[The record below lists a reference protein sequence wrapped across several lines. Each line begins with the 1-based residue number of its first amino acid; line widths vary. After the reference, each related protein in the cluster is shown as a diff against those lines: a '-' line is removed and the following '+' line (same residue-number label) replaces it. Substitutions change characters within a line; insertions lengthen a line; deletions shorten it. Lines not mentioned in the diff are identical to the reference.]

1 MSRSITLGEFML
13 DALLPLRVAFVD
25 AARFRMLLADLGWID
40 ALEDLTDEVL
50 AQGPLGE
57 IAAGLGEI
65 VGDAQALRDSL
76 AAQDEAAEAGGAST
90 ALADPKVA
98 EALLEL
104 ALDAFRVLRGLATVK
119 PNEAM
124 VRWPSSLR
132 DPKWWTDFAGTLPSY
147 LLVRQLE
154 IETPVVHAAL
164 SLLGVIE
171 VRRPGDDERGGHP
184 RVEWSQLV
192 SLLTDPVRA
201 LDDIYQWKA
210 GPFDLPR
217 FQGALQLLAR
227 ACALE
232 TTVDTDA
239 RLHAPLYQHLGR
251 DGVVR
256 VSALVG
262 PATDARGF
270 VFGIGARGAFSRTIP
285 LGDVLS
291 LAMTGELDATQ
302 MLVLEVSP
310 GHVGVPAE
318 APSGRFGV
326 KLEAKPSEPRTV
338 VGRPGH
344 TRVELLACS
353 IGLELKSADRA
364 PELCFSASVGGAS
377 APGLRVVVALGGSDS
392 FLSTTLG
399 GEFQAEIGVSLAW
412 SSRTGFV
419 FGGTVA
425 LELDIPLAVRCGP
438 LSLQALRARLGA
450 DTATGCLSASAGF
463 DLSFELG
470 PFQATVAG
478 IGTVFSVMPAEQ
490 GRGALDALET
500 DLAFKPPNGVG
511 FAIDSETVK
520 GGGFLSLDV
529 EAGRYAG
536 VLELVTPSFGLT
548 ALGILT
554 TKIPGEPKGW
564 SLFFALTASFN
575 PGIQLGFGFVLTG
588 VGGLFAVN
596 RRLDEPA
603 MRTAVRGGN
612 LDSVLFPTD
621 VVKEAPRIFAT
632 VESMFPIA
640 KGSFVFGPMIK
651 IGWGSPTLIEAMIG
665 VFVSLP
671 SPVIIALLGRVRLAL
686 PADKPILVLNM
697 DIAGSINFGAGTVGL
712 DAQIHDSTLFEL
724 ELTGGMAFR
733 ARFKDQPGFLLSV
746 GGFHPAFEPPA
757 DVGPLARMGMSMRL
771 GEQENILIT
780 LRSYFALTSN
790 TLQFGAGID
799 VSAQIMKF
807 KIYGGAYFDAL
818 IVYRPFHFT
827 AGMGAYFGVAWR
839 KWELLAVR
847 VALTLDGPGP
857 WRARGEA
864 SFTIAGFELS
874 FEFDETFGDKIAA
887 SEERAP
893 VRAPLVEA
901 LAEPRN
907 WGAEPSGFDSL
918 RLRDLPTGTVDPTHI
933 VIAPG
938 DRMAFRQRVAPLNV
952 TLEQMGSVEPQE
964 RGPFAVQVLQFAEH
978 TPELGQVTV
987 VDELFAPAAYL
998 DMSDAERLSA
1008 PSFEPMAAGV
1018 AVGSGYRAPPT
1029 AQRYAVND
1037 GSFESIGGLWP
1048 EDTSATPDTRSERFA
1063 ALLHSDPDGWKR
1075 RRDQVVV
1082 AAAPRFVRA
1091 AENSLATVD
1100 EAQAWH
1106 VIRAHRAAD
1115 ERILPAHAARKVGR

>member
-1 MSRSITLGEFML
+1 MNKSITLGEFLLGALVPLQMAFADEHRFRLLLIDLGAFRGL
-13 DALLPLRVAFVD
+13 DAISMEIL
-25 AARFRMLLADLGWID
+25 
-40 ALEDLTDEVL
+40 DEE
-50 AQGPLGE
+50 PFK
-57 IAAGLGEI
+57 
-65 VGDAQALRDSL
+65 SL
-76 AAQDEAAEAGGAST
+76 ASNIGSLASEGQTLGAELDAKRTAADESGAGIFD
-90 ALADPKVA
+90 DPDIARSMQKI
-98 EALLEL
+98 
-104 ALDAFRVLRGLATVK
+104 ALDSFSLVRGLASLDAGRLSGK
-119 PNEAM
+119 LPAE
-124 VRWPSSLR
+124 LR
-132 DPKWWTDFAGTLPSY
+132 DPTWWSDLARVLPSY
-147 LLVRQLE
+147 LLICQLE
-154 IETPVVHAAL
+154 FHFPVLHAVL
-164 SLLGVIE
+164 VMLGVIE
-171 VRRPGDDERGGHP
+171 FPAPDDLIVGPRQRVRWR
-184 RVEWSQLV
+184 QLIG
-192 SLLTDPVRA
+192 LLTDPARVIDETYR
-201 LDDIYQWKA
+201 WSA
-210 GPFDLPR
+210 GTFDLPR
-217 FQGALQLLAR
+217 MRAGLQLLAR
-227 ACALE
+227 ACGAPVSLDDE
-232 TTVDTDA
+232 D
-239 RLHAPLYQHLGR
+239 RLHIALYQR
-251 DGVVR
+251 REQVAIIRIDGT
-256 VSALVG
+256 VG
-262 PATDARGF
+262 PLADGRGF
-270 VFGIGARGAFSRTIP
+270 SVGIAALGQFTRTVP
-285 LGDVLS
+285 LGKVLS
-291 LAMTGELDATQ
+291 LVMDGELAAGRAIA
-302 MLVLEVSP
+302 LELSP
-310 GHVGVPAE
+310 GAARVGAG
-318 APSGRFGV
+318 APTGRFSASV
-326 KLEAKPSEPRTV
+326 QAKLPEPLLLIGEAGKS
-338 VGRPGH
+338 
-344 TRVELLACS
+344 RVELLACDAG
-353 IGLELKSADRA
+353 IAVKLAESAT
-364 PELCFSASVGGAS
+364 EFLVTASLGGMGS
-377 APGLRVVVALGGSDS
+377 PGLRIVVGLGGADS
-392 FLSTTLG
+392 FLSSSLG
-399 GEFQAEIGVSLAW
+399 REIQTEFGLSLVW
-412 SSRTGFV
+412 SSRVGFV
-419 FGGTVA
+419 FGGSV
-425 LELDIPLAVRCGP
+425 ELDVLIPLAVRWGP
-438 LSLQALRARLGA
+438 LSLEQLRVRLAAEAATSAL
-450 DTATGCLSASAGF
+450 TACAAVNLS
-463 DLSFELG
+463 LELG
-470 PFQATVAG
+470 PFLATVTDIG
-478 IGTVFSVMPAEQ
+478 IGFAVLPAGGGE
-490 GRGALDALET
+490 GPLDAMET
-500 DLAFKPPNGVG
+500 DLSFKPPKGIG

-520 GGGFLSLDV
+520 GGGFLELDV
-529 EAGRYAG
+529 DAGRYAG
-536 VLELVTPSFGLT
+536 VLELVTPSFGLS
-548 ALGILT
+548 ALGILN

-564 SLFFALTASFN
+564 ALFFALTASFN

-603 MRTAVRGGN
+603 MRAAVRGGN
-612 LDSVLFPTD
+612 LDSVLFPAD

-697 DIAGSINFGAGTVGL
+697 DIAGSMNFGAGTVGL

-907 WGAEPSGFDSL
+907 WSAEPSGFDSL
-918 RLRDLPTGTVDPTHI
+918 RLRDLPTGTVDPAHI
-933 VIAPG
+933 VVAPG
-938 DRMAFRQRVAPLNV
+938 DRLAFRQRVAPLNV

-964 RGPFAVQVLQFAEH
+964 RGPFAVKVLRLGERA
-978 TPELGQVTV
+978 PEPGQVTV

-1008 PSFEPMAAGV
+1008 PSFEAMAAGV

-1029 AQRYAVND
+1029 AQHYTVVD
-1037 GSFESIGGLWP
+1037 GLFESIGGLWP
-1048 EDTSATPDTRSERFA
+1048 EDASAAPDARSERFA
-1063 ALLHSDPDGWKR
+1063 ALLHRDPDAWKR
-1075 RRDQVVV
+1075 HRDQVVV

-1091 AENSLATVD
+1091 AENSLATLD

-1106 VIRAHRAAD
+1106 VARAHRAAD